1 MAASQLWSAGV
12 LIEAIQESG
21 WVNGRQLSN
30 QGAEAQ
36 RSSHFALRKDGAYG
50 SATMRGGGSFSVHDG
65 TEARKEK
72 CAVLYE

>member
-1 MAASQLWSAGV
+1 M
-12 LIEAIQESG
+12 LIEALPESG
-21 WVNGRQLSN
+21 WVNGRRLSK

-36 RSSHFALRKDGAYG
+36 RSSHFALRKDGVYG
-50 SATMRGGGSFSVHDG
+50 SATMRGGGSFTVHDG